1 MTTIV
6 VGAHLSPPSMGN
18 TWSATDTDLLETALA
33 VIVKD
38 RYSTH
43 FFASLTLSLR
53 ARYGRNFNGSL
64 YASVKWKHL
73 HSWGLLLVFGYVDRY
88 MAVNITC
95 RNTSLI
101 SREKLNGPCSWI
113 QWLFMDSNWLYQIAS
128 ILFVHTIKQL
138 IMDFNTKSGFI
149 LTVTNRSTNCSDSA
163 KQQCNFVVDSKLFLS
178 TRCPTD
184 KEYLNSLKCARKKRL
199 TCTQVGF
206 NVRYWLHCHFVFLGL
221 KSF

>member
-1 MTTIV
+1 MKFLGKI
-6 VGAHLSPPSMGN
+6 GWIIAFHDHRCGWCPPLPPSMGN

-73 HSWGLLLVFGYVDRY
+73 HSWGLLLVFGYVDRC

-101 SREKLNGPCSWI
+101 SREKLNSPCSWI

-128 ILFVHTIKQL
+128 TLFVHTIKTV
-138 IMDFNTKSGFI
+138 NYGFQYQI
-149 LTVTNRSTNCSDSA
+149 WTHFD
-163 KQQCNFVVDSKLFLS
+163 
-178 TRCPTD
+178 
-184 KEYLNSLKCARKKRL
+184 
-199 TCTQVGF
+199 
-206 NVRYWLHCHFVFLGL
+206 CH
-221 KSF
+221 